1 MEREILLLANFEN
14 FTGVNNQS
22 WGRWYR
28 RFRAKTIAFSEENR
42 LQGLV
47 SLLQDG
53 ALDYFASL
61 SEEVQSNL
69 QQTVAALEARFGTA
83 KSVMRAH
90 AELASIRQQ
99 PGEATRDFADRVR
112 QTGREAYPGA
122 AAGDPAV
129 EATVVSRF
137 VGGLR
142 EEQLRVRVLTKDPA
156 SLIEAVKAADKF
168 ERQQDALRAM
178 RPPTGGEAMAVQDR
192 DAPGTARLDALER
205 IIGELQRALQ
215 ALETAGRRDA
225 YRTGHGTGARNP
237 QRGPPNPNRRGFD
250 KWRHWPA
257 PVAPCGDPV
266 ERDGSGTSQ
275 CEGGQ
280 PSSGCVED
288 TVTSNGSEAESASRC
303 EGGSPAEART
313 TSRPG
318 VDGDAGD
325 ASPVEWS
332 GKQKAQEE
340 RPTPPPGAP
349 MQKKPATRPFER
361 KAGNERDFRAA
372 VGGQPKFGLR
382 HKGPWGHGTREGR
395 GATYRVRNG
404 VGKTTMGHHDHLTPH
419 EYFERCGGLHE
430 ETFHWQVPPAVLQA
444 LPYFWGLAEDMEQYR
459 RVICSLR
466 NLRHVVFVGN

>member
-1 MEREILLLANFEN
+1 MSRSLLPLPLLLLVVALLGLAAVASGCVGGGGGN
-14 FTGVNNQS
+14 TGPAAMHAAQSSLNNQYGVGGGLRPPAAG
-22 WGRWYR
+22 GRVWESR
-28 RFRAKTIAFSEENR
+28 DGSTKENR

-61 SEEVQSNL
+61 SEDVQGNL

-83 KSVMRAH
+83 KNAMQAH

-137 VGGLR
+137 VDGLR

-178 RPPTGGEAMAVQDR
+178 RPPSEGEALAVQDW

-250 KWRHWPA
+250 KWRHRPA
-257 PVAPCGDPV
+257 PVASRMGPV
-266 ERDGSGTSQ
+266 ESDASGASR
-275 CEGGQ
+275 CGGGQ
-280 PSSGCVED
+280 PSSDCVEV
-288 TVTSNGSEAESASRC
+288 TVTSNGSESESVSR
-303 EGGSPAEART
+303 EGGSPSIGIAGQSDRQTAQASGEVISAGDVAGEEART

-332 GKQKAQEE
+332 GTQKAQEE
-340 RPTPPPGAP
+340 SPPRNHARQLLSHQTPCNTS
-349 MQKKPATRPFER
+349 KPE
-361 KAGNERDFRAA
+361 EWSRALDS
-372 VGGQPKFGLR
+372 GDQ
-382 HKGPWGHGTREGR
+382 
-395 GATYRVRNG
+395 
-404 VGKTTMGHHDHLTPH
+404 
-419 EYFERCGGLHE
+419 
-430 ETFHWQVPPAVLQA
+430 
-444 LPYFWGLAEDMEQYR
+444 
-459 RVICSLR
+459 
-466 NLRHVVFVGN
+466 